1 MHCLLKRLTNF
12 YGQDEDAH
20 RAEIEKLNNFPELRM
35 ILNPGGCAFYEFPVA
50 DDQLYMFVQPAAKK
64 GQYHQDYC
72 DKVRATPVSGN
83 RFDSVSTS
91 RLPSYRFYQTA
102 LFAGGQAKLGCIKS
116 VV

>member
-1 MHCLLKRLTNF
+1 MTSF
-12 YGQDEDAH
+12 YEQDEDAH

-50 DDQLYMFVQPAAKK
+50 DDQFYMFVQPAAKK

-83 RFDSVSTS
+83 RFDSVSTFRLRTELS
-91 RLPSYRFYQTA
+91 RVPKVHKNFKGIDLQFK
-102 LFAGGQAKLGCIKS
+102 F
-116 VV
+116 